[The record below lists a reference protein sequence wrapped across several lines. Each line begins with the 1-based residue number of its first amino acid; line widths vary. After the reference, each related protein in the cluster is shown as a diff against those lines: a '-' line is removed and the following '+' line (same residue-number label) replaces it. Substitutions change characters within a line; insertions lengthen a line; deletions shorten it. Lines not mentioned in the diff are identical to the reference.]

1 MKRMMTGAVSIW
13 GLNLILLLLCA
24 GWVFAEDL
32 LPPPGKPLTL
42 DQVRAIALKFHPS
55 LVANK
60 ETVIANKT
68 LVEQSLAV
76 YYPQLNF
83 NNSYT
88 ALTTNFSTSPVSA
101 PTGGAVALPS
111 AAPDRYRWTFTN
123 IFSMGLVATQ
133 TIYDFGRTSNA
144 VKINREN
151 VLSSQEDVAI
161 TRLNVILNV
170 DQAYYGA
177 LQTKRLITVAED
189 TVKQTQEHL
198 DQARGFYQAGT
209 KPKIDVTKAEVD
221 LANAQLALIQVRNNY
236 QVAQVTLNNAMGL
249 RQDLQYEIEDSLAF
263 RPREITLAE
272 IVNTAYEKRPELIQ
286 FKARMRGQDA
296 AIKLAKATYYPILS
310 GNASY
315 LLRSTGFD
323 DPFYWDTFLGASLS
337 FPIFSGFSTPAQI
350 AQGQATLRSLQA
362 QEENTK
368 LNIRLEGEQAYLGL
382 RVADEQIKVT
392 EKAVSHAQE
401 NFELAKGRYQ
411 VGVGSP
417 LEITDAEVSLANAR
431 ANQIQALYNYKIAEA
446 RIEKAMGSFR

>member
-1 MKRMMTGAVSIW
+1 MAVW
-13 GLNLILLLLCA
+13 GLNLILLLFCA
-24 GWVFAEDL
+24 SWAFAEDL
-32 LPPPGKPLTL
+32 LPTPGKPLTL
-42 DQVRAIALKFHPS
+42 DQARGIALKLHPS

-60 ETVIANKT
+60 EIVVANKT
-68 LVEQSLAV
+68 VVEQALAA

-88 ALTTNFSTSPVSA
+88 ALTTNFSTSTVSSA
-101 PTGGAVALPS
+101 VGGAIGLPT
-111 AAPDRYRWTFTN
+111 AGPDRYRWTFVN
-123 IFSMGLVATQ
+123 IASTGLVATQ

-151 VLSSQEDVAI
+151 VLSSEEDVAI
-161 TRLNVILNV
+161 TRLNLILNV
-170 DQAYYGA
+170 DQAYYA
-177 LQTKRLITVAED
+177 VLQAKRLISVAED
-189 TVKQTQEHL
+189 TVKQTKEHL
-198 DQARGFYQAGT
+198 DQAQGFYQAGT

-221 LANAQLALIQVRNNY
+221 FATAQLALIQTKNNY
-236 QVAQVTLNNAMGL
+236 WVAHITLNNAMGL
-249 RQDLQYEIEDSLAF
+249 RQDLQYEIEDTLAF
-263 RPREITLAE
+263 KPRQITLAE
-272 IVNTAYEKRPELIQ
+272 ILNTSYEKRPELIQ

-296 AIKLAKATYYPILS
+296 AINLAKATYYPVLS

-315 LLRSTGFD
+315 LLRSTGVD
-323 DPFYWDTFLGASLS
+323 DPFYWDMFLGASLN
-337 FPIFSGFSTPAQI
+337 FPLFSGFSTPAQI
-350 AQGQATLRSLQA
+350 AQAKANLRSLQA

-392 EKAVSHAQE
+392 EKAVDHAQE
-401 NFELAKGRYQ
+401 NWDLATGRYK

-431 ANQIQALYNYKIAEA
+431 ANHIQALYNYKIAES

>member
-1 MKRMMTGAVSIW
+1 MTKITREMAVW
-13 GLNLILLLLCA
+13 GLTLILLLFCA
-24 GWVFAEDL
+24 SWALAEDL

-68 LVEQSLAV
+68 LVEQALAA
-76 YYPQLNF
+76 YYPQVNF

-88 ALTTNFSTSPVSA
+88 ALTTNFSTSPVIS

-123 IFSMGLVATQ
+123 IFSTGLVATQ
-133 TIYDFGRTSNA
+133 TIYDFGRTSNT

-151 VLSSQEDVAI
+151 VASSQEDVSI

-170 DQAYYGA
+170 DQAYYGV

-189 TVKQTQEHL
+189 TVKQTKEHL
-198 DQARGFYQAGT
+198 DQAQGFYQAGT

-221 LANAQLALIQVRNNY
+221 LANAQLAMIQARNNY

-263 RPREITLAE
+263 KPREITLAE
-272 IVNTAYEKRPELIQ
+272 ILNTAYEKRPEIIQ
-286 FKARMRGQDA
+286 LKAKQRLQDA
-296 AIKLAKATYYPILS
+296 TIKVAKATYYPILS

-323 DPFYWDTFLGASLS
+323 DPFYWDVFLGASLN

-350 AQGQATLRSLQA
+350 NQGKATLRSLQA

-368 LNIRLEGEQAYLGL
+368 LGIRLEGEQAFLGL
-382 RVADEQIKVT
+382 KLADEQIRVT
-392 EKAVSHAQE
+392 EKTVSQAQE
-401 NFELAKGRYQ
+401 NFDLAKGRYQ

-431 ANQIQALYNYKIAEA
+431 ANYIQALYNYKIAES
-446 RIEKAMGSFR
+446 RIDKAMGAYR

>member
-1 MKRMMTGAVSIW
+1 MRKMMTKGMAFW
-13 GLNLILLLLCA
+13 GLNLILLLFCA
-24 GWVFAEDL
+24 SWVFAEDL
-32 LPPPGKPLTL
+32 LPAPGKPLTL

-68 LVEQSLAV
+68 VVEQALAA

-88 ALTTNFSTSPVSA
+88 ALTTNFSTSPVIA

-111 AAPDRYRWTFTN
+111 AAADRYRWTFTN

-133 TIYDFGRTSNA
+133 TIYDFGRTSNT

-151 VLSSQEDVAI
+151 VASSQENVSI
-161 TRLNVILNV
+161 TRLTVILNV
-170 DQAYYGA
+170 DQAYYSV

-209 KPKIDVTKAEVD
+209 QPKIYVTNAEVA
-221 LANAQLALIQVRNNY
+221 LANAQLALIQTRNNY
-236 QVAQVTLNNAMGL
+236 QVAQVTLNTAMGL
-249 RQDLQYEIEDSLAF
+249 REDLQYEIEDNLGYK
-263 RPREITLAE
+263 PREITLAE
-272 IVNTAYEKRPELIQ
+272 ILNTAYVKRPELIQ
-286 FKARMRGQDA
+286 FRALERGQEA
-296 AIKLAKATYYPILS
+296 AIKLAKASYYPILS

-323 DPFYWDTFLGASLS
+323 DPFYWDMFLGASLS
-337 FPIFSGFSTPAQI
+337 FPLFSGFSTPAQI
-350 AQGQATLRSLQA
+350 DQGKATLRSLQA

-368 LNIRLEGEQAYLGL
+368 LSIRLEGEQAYLGL
-382 RVADEQIKVT
+382 KLADEQIRVT
-392 EKAVSHAQE
+392 EKAVSQAQE
-401 NFELAKGRYQ
+401 NYNLAAGRYQ

-431 ANQIQALYNYKIAEA
+431 ANYIQALYNYKVAES